1 MDINISIF
9 IVGCV
14 VGAILG
20 GVVGSFICYKIGIWQ
35 GVKKERKRFSEL
47 VKEEEKEKQQIS
59 TNEEKKINDKY
70 DKEKRDWL
78 HHVSKHKRMRQNN
91 SID

>member
-78 HHVSKHKRMRQNN
+78 IHVSEHKRMR
-91 SID
+91 

>member
-1 MDINISIF
+1 MDINIGIF

-20 GVVGSFICYKIGIWQ
+20 GVLGSFIYYKIGIWK
-35 GVKKERKRFSEL
+35 GVKKERKRFSDL
-47 VKEEEKEKQQIS
+47 VKEEEREKQQIS
-59 TNEEKKINDKY
+59 TNEEEKTNDKY

-78 HHVSKHKRMRQNN
+78 NNVNEYKRVRQNN
-91 SID
+91 SNN